1 MSVFKFMK
9 QFLVLWLALMMLGT
23 PLLAQDKESIKV
35 ADHIF
40 PKTIV
45 LEGTKLTLKS
55 GTHYRYM
62 RMFDVLSAGI
72 YLPEAVPAQDFV
84 KPGSKALRLCYDR
97 AFSAEEFS
105 KVTVD
110 FMTDNNPLEVV
121 KASEKEIDAFNKLYQ
136 AVVPGD
142 CYALIFVKGLGLSF
156 YKNDVKLGNP
166 GKDEFAEAVFRI
178 WFGPEPFSKGMR
190 DDLLE
195 GTL

>member
-1 MSVFKFMK
+1 MRWFK
-9 QFLVLWLALMMLGT
+9 QLL
-23 PLLAQDKESIKV
+23 LLAVVVMLPGASAWAEDNESVKI
-35 ADHIF
+35 ADHDF
-40 PKTIV
+40 PKTIA
-45 LEGTKLTLKS
+45 LDGTILTLKS

-72 YLPEAVPAQDFV
+72 YLPQSVAAKDFV

-97 AFSAEEFS
+97 AFSADEFS

-121 KASEKEIDAFNKLYQ
+121 KAVAKEIDVFNKLYQ

-142 CYALIFVKGLGLSF
+142 CYALVFGKGQGLSF
-156 YKNDVKLGNP
+156 YKNDVLLGKP
-166 GKDEFAEAVFRI
+166 GKDKFAEAVFRI